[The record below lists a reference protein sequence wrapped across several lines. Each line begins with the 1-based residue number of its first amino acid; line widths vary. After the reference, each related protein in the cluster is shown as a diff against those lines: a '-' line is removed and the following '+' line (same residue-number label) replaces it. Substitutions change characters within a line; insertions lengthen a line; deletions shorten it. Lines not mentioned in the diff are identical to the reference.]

1 MELAEQF
8 EKELEQKMYRA
19 KKECNYPAPRFKQML
34 KQYGGV
40 ETAKRLIRDG
50 INGRI
55 SDGFTTLAYIEKR
68 PDLTLEDSVC
78 KAEYQPLFSK
88 EEIFYCKQLLGR
100 S

>member
-1 MELAEQF
+1 MELATRF
-8 EKELEQKMYRA
+8 EKELEEKMYRA
-19 KKECNYPAPRFKQML
+19 KKECNYPAPRFHQML

-50 INGRI
+50 MNGRI

-78 KAEYQPLFSK
+78 KTEYYPLFSD
-88 EEIFYCKQLLGR
+88 EEISYCKGLLKR
-100 S
+100 T